1 MFISDWF
8 KVVYQLW
15 YFLYSLFIKL
25 DSQGLPLTVMITVTS
40 ICGICSHNILKNTF
54 NSGHFLL
61 HILNTFT
68 NYAYFRTFI
77 ILKLLEMMYEQEATS
92 EGKIGKRTHMQFFCF
107 RHFSFLGLQSGEWEK
122 ERMYEK
128 RWYVIFSPSGALV
141 FKVGLFNASA
151 EGQKIAVALDPLC
164 QLSAGQSSSQ
174 YSEEMAKHQC
184 IQLRRPITHTPHTHS
199 VNDWHSFSFK
209 YNQKWGVTDTGFTCN
224 ALL

>member
-1 MFISDWF
+1 
-8 KVVYQLW
+8 
-15 YFLYSLFIKL
+15 
-25 DSQGLPLTVMITVTS
+25 MITVTS

-61 HILNTFT
+61 HILNTLT

-92 EGKIGKRTHMQFFCF
+92 EGKIGKRTRMQFFCF

-184 IQLRRPITHTPHTHS
+184 IQLRRPITHTPHTHTHS

-209 YNQKWGVTDTGFTCN
+209 YNEKWGVTDTGFTCN
-224 ALL
+224 TLF

>member
-8 KVVYQLW
+8 KVAYQLW

-25 DSQGLPLTVMITVTS
+25 DSQDLPLTVMITVTS

-61 HILNTFT
+61 HIFNTLT

-77 ILKLLEMMYEQEATS
+77 ILKLLEMMYEQGATS
-92 EGKIGKRTHMQFFCF
+92 EGKIGKRTCMQFFCF

-184 IQLRRPITHTPHTHS
+184 IQLRRPITHMPHTHS

-209 YNQKWGVTDTGFTCN
+209 YNEKWGVTDTGFTCN
-224 ALL
+224 TLF